1 MSYISNMNSS
11 KSQIIYQIGA
21 WSFAPVQSNL
31 EMEIRRGEPQ
41 GFQFSSC
48 STMDFVSF
56 STFNP
61 CTHARL
67 SRSPCPTSGIKPRFN
82 PNSNLGQSMVGFS
95 SRRFLWFQVVVK
107 LWCFC
112 HLGLRNSCWAD
123 AYNGILR
130 APFLQMKSKGDEN
143 VDSEVFLGKLSNRR
157 KKNQPRQSQRPKSTT
172 FAAKHVWIKCTPL
185 MEQASPHFLR
195 KVQVFEGRV
204 SQ

>member
-1 MSYISNMNSS
+1 
-11 KSQIIYQIGA
+11 
-21 WSFAPVQSNL
+21 
-31 EMEIRRGEPQ
+31 
-41 GFQFSSC
+41 
-48 STMDFVSF
+48 MDFASF

-82 PNSNLGQSMVGFS
+82 PNSNLSRSIGGFS
-95 SRRFLWFQVVVK
+95 SRRFLIPSCCETLMFLPLGIEK
-107 LWCFC
+107 LMLSW
-112 HLGLRNSCWAD
+112 RVQW
-123 AYNGILR
+123 
-130 APFLQMKSKGDEN
+130 
-143 VDSEVFLGKLSNRR
+143 DSPSTFSPNEIKRRRERWLWSLFGASLSNRR
-157 KKNQPRQSQRPKSTT
+157 EKNQPRQSRRPKSTT